1 MASNATTVMAT
12 NDVQMPVEV
21 VSVISTEGS
30 VRDELA
36 AVSHGVAPLNDG
48 LKPQMSGASET
59 SIPMEEMK
67 PKKETT
73 WASRTFAP
81 GSSFTAT
88 IAVIKATLG
97 GAILSN
103 TYEMAIGGY
112 VSAITLL
119 ILMAV
124 LNVLSL
130 DMIVK
135 TVEKTGKRS
144 YATIIEYLYG
154 RKILY
159 VFQIAM
165 VVFCLGSSASYLVTV
180 VDSLAP
186 LFNQLTINEPHA
198 WYHIMLTSRYYLS
211 LIMLGIV
218 MYPICLVKSLGSLR
232 YLTIV
237 SILGIFWLAVVA
249 LYLLGSNGIS
259 ENFDRGH
266 AYAPVSWITCIEG
279 VTTYIFGYCN
289 QANMPEIYMEMNPRS
304 PKKLRWVAI
313 WSAIVSTAV
322 YLVIAIPFLL
332 VFGSDAKSSVLINMA
347 DWIPQGD
354 VVVIIGFIWT
364 GISFIGTYPF
374 MVYPVRVALINTFEP
389 KRADFWGVVVVTIA
403 VIISYLIDIALP
415 DVSILMGIVGAIAGS
430 ILCFIAPG
438 YFCISTSKSKK
449 FFARENWL
457 YAAFVILGCIT
468 LVGGTAISV
477 YQILEFFQ

>member
-1 MASNATTVMAT
+1 
-12 NDVQMPVEV
+12 
-21 VSVISTEGS
+21 
-30 VRDELA
+30 
-36 AVSHGVAPLNDG
+36 
-48 LKPQMSGASET
+48 MSS
-59 SIPMEEMK
+59 P
-67 PKKETT
+67 
-73 WASRTFAP
+73 
-81 GSSFTAT
+81 
-88 IAVIKATLG
+88 
-97 GAILSN
+97 
-103 TYEMAIGGY
+103 
-112 VSAITLL
+112 
-119 ILMAV
+119 
-124 LNVLSL
+124 L

-237 SILGIFWLAVVA
+237 SILGMFWLAIVA
-249 LYLLGSNGIS
+249 FYLLGTYGMAAD
-259 ENFDRGH
+259 FKYGQ
-266 AYAPVSWITCIEG
+266 AYAPINWIDCLEG

-322 YLVIAIPFLL
+322 YFAIAIPFLL
-332 VFGSDAKSSVLINMA
+332 VFGPDSQSSVLLNMA
-347 DWIPQGD
+347 DYLPQGLP
-354 VVVIIGFIWT
+354 WST
-364 GISFIGTYPF
+364 RS
-374 MVYPVRVALINTFEP
+374 EP
-389 KRADFWGVVVVTIA
+389 KRADFWGVVAVTFAVV
-403 VIISYLIDIALP
+403 ISYLIDIALP
-415 DVSILMGIVGAIAGS
+415 DVSILMGIVGAISGS

-449 FFARENWL
+449 FFAPENWL

-477 YQILEFFQ
+477 YEILQFAEGS

>member
-12 NDVQMPVEV
+12 NDVQMPAEV

-30 VRDELA
+30 VRDELD
-36 AVSHGVAPLNDG
+36 AVSRGVAPLNDG
-48 LKPQMSGASET
+48 LKPQMSGPSET

-67 PKKETT
+67 PKKDT

-119 ILMAV
+119 IFMAV

-198 WYHIMLTSRYYLS
+198 WYHIMLTSRY
-211 LIMLGIV
+211 
-218 MYPICLVKSLGSLR
+218 
-232 YLTIV
+232 LTIV
-237 SILGIFWLAVVA
+237 SILGMFWLAVVA

-374 MVYPVRVALINTFEP
+374 MVYPVRVALINTFQP

-449 FFARENWL
+449 FSARENWL

>member
-1 MASNATTVMAT
+1 MTSNTT
-12 NDVQMPVEV
+12 
-21 VSVISTEGS
+21 SVIATDHISTQAASSTSTEGS

-36 AVSHGVAPLNDG
+36 SVSQSVGTVQSNERTKSQSQL
-48 LKPQMSGASET
+48 STASEAT
-59 SIPMEEMK
+59 SSVEEMQ
-67 PKKETT
+67 PKKET

-88 IAVIKATLG
+88 IAVVKATLG

-112 VSAITLL
+112 VSAIVLL
-119 ILMAV
+119 MVFAV

-218 MYPICLVKSLGSLR
+218 MYPI
-232 YLTIV
+232 
-237 SILGIFWLAVVA
+237 
-249 LYLLGSNGIS
+249 
-259 ENFDRGH
+259 
-266 AYAPVSWITCIEG
+266 
-279 VTTYIFGYCN
+279 
-289 QANMPEIYMEMNPRS
+289 
-304 PKKLRWVAI
+304 
-313 WSAIVSTAV
+313 
-322 YLVIAIPFLL
+322 
-332 VFGSDAKSSVLINMA
+332 
-347 DWIPQGD
+347 
-354 VVVIIGFIWT
+354 
-364 GISFIGTYPF
+364 
-374 MVYPVRVALINTFEP
+374 
-389 KRADFWGVVVVTIA
+389 
-403 VIISYLIDIALP
+403 
-415 DVSILMGIVGAIAGS
+415 
-430 ILCFIAPG
+430 
-438 YFCISTSKSKK
+438 
-449 FFARENWL
+449 
-457 YAAFVILGCIT
+457 
-468 LVGGTAISV
+468 
-477 YQILEFFQ
+477 

>member
-12 NDVQMPVEV
+12 NDVQMPAEV

-67 PKKETT
+67 PKKET

-119 ILMAV
+119 IFMAV

-154 RKILY
+154 
-159 VFQIAM
+159 
-165 VVFCLGSSASYLVTV
+165 
-180 VDSLAP
+180 
-186 LFNQLTINEPHA
+186 
-198 WYHIMLTSRYYLS
+198 
-211 LIMLGIV
+211 
-218 MYPICLVKSLGSLR
+218 
-232 YLTIV
+232 
-237 SILGIFWLAVVA
+237 
-249 LYLLGSNGIS
+249 
-259 ENFDRGH
+259 
-266 AYAPVSWITCIEG
+266 
-279 VTTYIFGYCN
+279 
-289 QANMPEIYMEMNPRS
+289 
-304 PKKLRWVAI
+304 
-313 WSAIVSTAV
+313 
-322 YLVIAIPFLL
+322 
-332 VFGSDAKSSVLINMA
+332 
-347 DWIPQGD
+347 
-354 VVVIIGFIWT
+354 
-364 GISFIGTYPF
+364 
-374 MVYPVRVALINTFEP
+374 
-389 KRADFWGVVVVTIA
+389 
-403 VIISYLIDIALP
+403 
-415 DVSILMGIVGAIAGS
+415 
-430 ILCFIAPG
+430 
-438 YFCISTSKSKK
+438 
-449 FFARENWL
+449 
-457 YAAFVILGCIT
+457 
-468 LVGGTAISV
+468 
-477 YQILEFFQ
+477 